1 MIVITIAYLVNKYL
15 INVDVEEIGEFIGH
29 IHGIWLPPD
38 SPFMNLGLAHSM
50 ALAVSTILV
59 VITIPCWQKQLGIQ
73 PSQSLEGP
81 NVTVEIDL
89 GEHSWD
95 NKDFR
100 NDENP
105 KRLKSGHTYI
115 CGSVGCGKSSLL
127 CSIFVVL
134 LCALYSK
141 VMKDGVIVQSGTHHD
156 ILADPASKFAR

>member
-1 MIVITIAYLVNKYL
+1 MK
-15 INVDVEEIGEFIGH
+15 FIR
-29 IHGIWLPPD
+29 
-38 SPFMNLGLAHSM
+38 
-50 ALAVSTILV
+50 
-59 VITIPCWQKQLGIQ
+59 KQLGIQ

-127 CSIFVVL
+127 CSIFLVGLKVFGSKAFVPQSAWIETGMIRENIL
-134 LCALYSK
+134 LGRKINKGFCDELIDGCDLARDFETLIDSDLSIEGERGLNLIGGQKHCIQLARAL
-141 VMKDGVIVQSGTHHD
+141 
-156 ILADPASKFAR
+156 